1 MPDITLESD
10 VAATM
15 RDGTV
20 LRADVYRPKTSVDL
34 PVLLMRL
41 PYDKRRGAS
50 TFGQAHPAWYARH
63 GYAVVMQDSRG
74 SGTSDGEFYP
84 FLYEQQDGY
93 DSVEWAATLPGTTG
107 QVGMFGFSYVGATQL
122 LAAVERPPHLS
133 TVIPGF
139 TASQYYDGWTYQG
152 GALSLAFVAYWSNLL
167 GMQTASRAGDL
178 DTFSALNESLSSAA
192 DWFWHLPLEEYPP
205 LLDRGAPYFFDW
217 LAHPTNDDYW
227 TRWSIEEDYQRIEVP
242 AMHIGGWYDIFIK
255 GTVRNFVGMQGEAGS
270 EAARTG
276 QKLLIG
282 PWTHMPWTPLGDSE
296 GDPPT
301 ANYVDEWQI
310 RWFDQF
316 LKGRDTGVLEH
327 PVTLHLWNG
336 PRQEYDGWPPSGAKR
351 EDWYAHSDGRANSKF
366 GDGILSREAPVDEP
380 PDLFIYEPTLPT
392 PSLGGHSCCY
402 DSITPMGPADQHVAE
417 VSKMMLV
424 YTSPPLQRS
433 MTVVGDV
440 EVILF
445 AASTAP
451 DTDFT
456 ARICAVD
463 LEGRSTNLAEGI
475 VRGRYRESLTEAR
488 PMRPGD
494 VYEFR
499 IPLGPVGARITAGW
513 RLRLDIA
520 SSDFPQWDRNLNTGG
535 ALFQENVLAGQLA
548 TQTVLH
554 DQAHPTRVSLYVV
567 E

>member
-1 MPDITLESD
+1 
-10 VAATM
+10 
-15 RDGTV
+15 
-20 LRADVYRPKTSVDL
+20 
-34 PVLLMRL
+34 
-41 PYDKRRGAS
+41 
-50 TFGQAHPAWYARH
+50 
-63 GYAVVMQDSRG
+63 
-74 SGTSDGEFYP
+74 
-84 FLYEQQDGY
+84 
-93 DSVEWAATLPGTTG
+93 
-107 QVGMFGFSYVGATQL
+107 
-122 LAAVERPPHLS
+122 
-133 TVIPGF
+133 
-139 TASQYYDGWTYQG
+139 
-152 GALSLAFVAYWSNLL
+152 
-167 GMQTASRAGDL
+167 
-178 DTFSALNESLSSAA
+178 
-192 DWFWHLPLEEYPP
+192 
-205 LLDRGAPYFFDW
+205 
-217 LAHPTNDDYW
+217 
-227 TRWSIEEDYQRIEVP
+227 
-242 AMHIGGWYDIFIK
+242 MHIGGWYDIFIK